1 MTAMQLALLC
11 IAVLVMF
18 KLIGEFWNEWVET
31 FRLLTMAVAW
41 VFLFGSLVV
50 SCNQSE
56 WYQKQEQERQ
66 QKNHEIAV
74 QERTPRLVS
83 EAADGCKVFTFKTD
97 RWYYYTRCPNSVTT
111 TNTTYT
117 TSCGKN
123 CRKEHVNAITT
134 EDK

>member
-1 MTAMQLALLC
+1 MTPLNIAGLAVIFLFVLWIIGERWNSFAEAARLLSMLALW
-11 IAVLVMF
+11 IVL
-18 KLIGEFWNEWVET
+18 G
-31 FRLLTMAVAW
+31 
-41 VFLFGSLVV
+41 GSLIT
-50 SCNQSE
+50 SCATSE
-56 WYQKQEQERQ
+56 WYKKQEQEKA
-66 QKNHEIAV
+66 QKRHEQAV
-74 QERTPRLVS
+74 RERTPRLVS

-123 CRKEHVNAITT
+123 CRKEHVNSITT